1 MRAIAQPINRGMSSR
16 SNQIRR
22 AGGSASR
29 ATELV
34 CVVDDD
40 ESVRRGLRR
49 LFKSAEYAAES
60 FASAEDYLAREI
72 FEGPICLVLDVRMP
86 GLNGLELQKEL
97 ESRGAC
103 EQIVFITGH
112 NDVPTCTQAMKN
124 GAVDFL
130 MKPFDGGE
138 LIQAVE
144 RALGRGAED
153 LRKRREKRE
162 ARGRIDKLTPREF
175 EVLRF
180 VVMGLLNKQI
190 AAELH
195 TAEKTIKVH
204 RGRVMQKLGV
214 TSVADLVRISQR
226 AGVSPTRKPA

>member
-1 MRAIAQPINRGMSSR
+1 LSKAKK
-16 SNQIRR
+16 
-22 AGGSASR
+22 
-29 ATELV
+29 LV

-40 ESVRRGLRR
+40 QSVRRALGR
-49 LFKSAEYAAES
+49 LFKSAAYAAET
-60 FASAEDYLAREI
+60 FASAEDYLSREI
-72 FEGPICLVLDVRMP
+72 FQGAICLVLDVRMP
-86 GLNGLELQKEL
+86 GLNGLGLQKAIET
-97 ESRGAC
+97 RGAC

-112 NDVPTCTQAMKN
+112 GDVPTATQAMKN

-130 MKPFDGGE
+130 TKPFDDTE
-138 LIQAVE
+138 LTEAVK
-144 RALGRGAED
+144 RALARGEEQ
-153 LRKRREKRE
+153 LRQRGERQE
-162 ARGRIDKLTPREF
+162 ARARVDKLTPREF

-214 TSVADLVRISQR
+214 TSVPDLVRISQR
-226 AGVSPTRKPA
+226 AGVSPARA

>member
-1 MRAIAQPINRGMSSR
+1 M
-16 SNQIRR
+16 
-22 AGGSASR
+22 SR

-40 ESVRRGLRR
+40 QSMRRGLRR
-49 LFKSAEYAAES
+49 LLKSAGYAAETFS
-60 FASAEDYLAREI
+60 SAEDYLAREI

-86 GLNGLELQKEL
+86 GLNGLDLQEAL

-112 NDVPTCTQAMKN
+112 NDVPICTQAMKK

-138 LIQAVE
+138 LIEAVK
-144 RALGRGAED
+144 RALRRGAEY

-175 EVLRF
+175 EVLRL

-195 TAEKTIKVH
+195 TAEKTVKVH

-214 TSVADLVRISQR
+214 TSVPDLVRVSER
-226 AGVSPTRKPA
+226 AGISPARKHA

>member
-1 MRAIAQPINRGMSSR
+1 MSGAR
-16 SNQIRR
+16 
-22 AGGSASR
+22 
-29 ATELV
+29 ELV

-40 ESVRRGLRR
+40 QSVRRSLRR
-49 LFKSAEYAAES
+49 LFKSAGYAAET

-72 FEGPICLVLDVRMP
+72 FEGPICLALDVRMP
-86 GLNGLELQKEL
+86 GLNGLELQKTL

-138 LIQAVE
+138 LIEAVK
-144 RALGRGAED
+144 RALRRGAEY

-175 EVLRF
+175 EVLRL

-195 TAEKTIKVH
+195 TAEKTVKVH

-214 TSVADLVRISQR
+214 TSVPDLVRVSER
-226 AGVSPTRKPA
+226 AGISPARKHA

>member
-1 MRAIAQPINRGMSSR
+1 MSGAR
-16 SNQIRR
+16 
-22 AGGSASR
+22 
-29 ATELV
+29 ELV

-40 ESVRRGLRR
+40 QSVRRGLRR
-49 LFKSAEYAAES
+49 LFKSAGYAAET

-86 GLNGLELQKEL
+86 GLNGLELQKTL

-138 LIQAVE
+138 LIEAVK
-144 RALGRGAED
+144 RALRRGAEY

-175 EVLRF
+175 EVLRL

-195 TAEKTIKVH
+195 TAEKTVKVH

-214 TSVADLVRISQR
+214 TSVPDLVRVSER
-226 AGVSPTRKPA
+226 AGISPARKHA

>member
-1 MRAIAQPINRGMSSR
+1 MSNAR
-16 SNQIRR
+16 K
-22 AGGSASR
+22 
-29 ATELV
+29 LV
-34 CVVDDD
+34 CAVDDD
-40 ESVRRGLRR
+40 QSVRRGLGR
-49 LFKSAEYAAES
+49 LFKSAGYAGET

-86 GLNGLELQKEL
+86 GLNGLGLQEAL
-97 ESRGAC
+97 ETRGAC

-112 NDVPTCTQAMKN
+112 GDVPTATQAMKN

-130 MKPFDGGE
+130 MKPFDDEE
-138 LIQAVE
+138 LIEAVK
-144 RALGRGAED
+144 RALARGEEQ
-153 LRKRREKRE
+153 LRKRAERRE

-175 EVLRF
+175 DVLRF
-180 VVMGLLNKQI
+180 VVTGLLNKQI

-214 TSVADLVRISQR
+214 TSVPDLVRISQR
-226 AGVSPTRKPA
+226 AGVSAAADRHGTKVHYPTGS